1 MHAQKRSVNDSDQSI
16 PFYQSSK
23 LAGHACMLTALVFLA
38 SSAANKSRSREDEW
52 MPVWWGIPIEKKH
65 AAGALFLPIP
75 SVRAFAACQRFAACA
90 GFESLLPNI
99 PLPTLPLFT
108 RHTTDHSFSLPE
120 RKRPGYAP
128 SYMLRRFSHYRIT
141 PWLPLFLVERH
152 AAAAVYVTWDVLG
165 FACCCRFLSSRQSA
179 FAIE

>member
-1 MHAQKRSVNDSDQSI
+1 
-16 PFYQSSK
+16 
-23 LAGHACMLTALVFLA
+23 
-38 SSAANKSRSREDEW
+38 

-108 RHTTDHSFSLPE
+108 RTPLITHSLCPKGKGQAMLHAICCAASATTGSRHGCLFSSWKGMPRLQC
-120 RKRPGYAP
+120 
-128 SYMLRRFSHYRIT
+128 M
-141 PWLPLFLVERH
+141 
-152 AAAAVYVTWDVLG
+152 
-165 FACCCRFLSSRQSA
+165 
-179 FAIE
+179 